1 MLPLL
6 PLHQLDPKIRAENN
20 NKMKFLI
27 ITFTT
32 IVAASAEA
40 EADAGLLLGG
50 AYAGLPYAAPVAV
63 AKSAPCVNAANVPV
77 PCAAGV
83 GLAGLGYASL
93 GYAGLGIYGRKKR
106 EAEADAGL
114 LLGGAYAALP
124 YAAPVAVA
132 KSAPC
137 VNAANVPVPCAAG
150 VGLAGLGYAGLGYAG
165 LGIYGRKKRE
175 AEAD

>member
-6 PLHQLDPKIRAENN
+6 PLHQLDPKIRADNN

-27 ITFTT
+27 VTFTT
-32 IVAASAEA
+32 IVAASAEE
-40 EADAGLLLGG
+40 EADAGLLVGG
-50 AYAGLPYAAPVAV
+50 AYAALPYAAPVAI

-83 GLAGLGYASL
+83 GLAGLGYA
-93 GYAGLGIYGRKKR
+93 GFGIYGRKKR

-124 YAAPVAVA
+124 YAASVAVA

-150 VGLAGLGYAGLGYAG
+150 VG
-165 LGIYGRKKRE
+165 YGVG
-175 AEAD
+175 